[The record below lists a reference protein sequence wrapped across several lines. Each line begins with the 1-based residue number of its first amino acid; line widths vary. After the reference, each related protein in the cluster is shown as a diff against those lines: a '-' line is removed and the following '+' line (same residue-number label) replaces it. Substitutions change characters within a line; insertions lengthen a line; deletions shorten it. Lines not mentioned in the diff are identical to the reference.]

1 MNEPNKGLDH
11 IIVTATVDALLAPKL
26 LRVENQEPEQL
37 LTDFGVVANMISKKF
52 SISTDKERASDRTK
66 IVLLQAVGGQD
77 MVDMAEMVEKVQ
89 LDAVVSDLGNWTV
102 TVNAKTRAQAIDN
115 ISSQEN

>member
-1 MNEPNKGLDH
+1 MK
-11 IIVTATVDALLAPKL
+11 
-26 LRVENQEPEQL
+26 
-37 LTDFGVVANMISKKF
+37 SKKF

-77 MVDMAEMVEKVQ
+77 MVDLVEMVEKVQ

>member
-1 MNEPNKGLDH
+1 MDH
-11 IIVTATVDALLAPKL
+11 IIATATVDVLLAPKL
-26 LRVENQEPEQL
+26 RTGSLISSS
-37 LTDFGVVANMISKKF
+37 LTLV
-52 SISTDKERASDRTK
+52 SISTDKDGASDRTK
-66 IVLLQAVGGQD
+66 IAILQVVGSQD
-77 MVDMAEMVEKVQ
+77 MVDLVEMVEKVQ

>member
-1 MNEPNKGLDH
+1 MK
-11 IIVTATVDALLAPKL
+11 
-26 LRVENQEPEQL
+26 
-37 LTDFGVVANMISKKF
+37 SKKF

-102 TVNAKTRAQAIDN
+102 TVNQKLAPKPFT
-115 ISSQEN
+115 ISVARKNRQCPG

>member
-1 MNEPNKGLDH
+1 
-11 IIVTATVDALLAPKL
+11 
-26 LRVENQEPEQL
+26 
-37 LTDFGVVANMISKKF
+37 
-52 SISTDKERASDRTK
+52 
-66 IVLLQAVGGQD
+66 
-77 MVDMAEMVEKVQ
+77 MAEMVEKVQ